1 MTEIRLATSMVMK
14 SKTPCNPLPAGIAKV
29 MKRLHYPLDT
39 DSKPGDRVGIRING
53 NLRVFHALA
62 IAP

>member
-1 MTEIRLATSMVMK
+1 MVMK